1 MRKDFEYI
9 YGRAEGNKKFHTSGA
24 SGHCCACLK
33 SKFGPPR
40 EFRIP
45 WFNEKNKLTARYL
58 NWTRRSKLM
67 TLINVDR
74 QKSFLHQQLNWFL
87 IRTYCEFVMG
97 SINSSRDQ
105 LDREDSFSFCSYDF
119 MNSAP
124 ALFSEDEDYASA
136 AAADDDDDDESYIEI
151 ALDNHDDHDD
161 GEDSEEF
168 EIRISLSTNTKIPA
182 EDSPGFETD
191 TIPETPS
198 SSSSTFIFSC
208 SSSGACSLAGV
219 PSEMGDAGR
228 FNPNQKLIDVN
239 QLELVRSCRYQHMQ
253 Y

>member
-1 MRKDFEYI
+1 
-9 YGRAEGNKKFHTSGA
+9 
-24 SGHCCACLK
+24 
-33 SKFGPPR
+33 
-40 EFRIP
+40 
-45 WFNEKNKLTARYL
+45 
-58 NWTRRSKLM
+58 
-67 TLINVDR
+67 
-74 QKSFLHQQLNWFL
+74 
-87 IRTYCEFVMG
+87 MG

-119 MNSAP
+119 NSAP

-136 AAADDDDDDESYIEI
+136 AAVDDDDDDESYIEI

-182 EDSPGFETD
+182 EDSPAGFETD

-239 QLELVRSCRYQHMQ
+239 QLELVRSRYQHMQ